1 MYLFKRFC
9 LFAVKN
15 IHISSILFHIN
26 VKKKRMSSFHG
37 EYAIELI
44 CQIGWK
50 KCRKLVFD
58 FSKAFVMC
66 KDLLF
71 HLYGWMACMLFNHI
85 LFTIE
90 SVSFSRCYIVL
101 QVFLLC
107 SPKRWER
114 TQWRKNKKTS
124 NSKLRM
130 VTTWKKN
137 DLGSLIPFVCFFF
150 MTVKLVLPCFNSES
164 WNEPY
169 SPGNIFK
176 LLLQRNHD
184 KINWLIN
191 SSVAIILRRID
202 SKFKIQ
208 MINSMHGT
216 YKYGI
221 VRIFL
226 FFLYDNAIECSVHW
240 DRFKRF
246 LWWLAS
252 IFIVLWNTK
261 INLECERV
269 RERERKEVLNK
280 FAVHVHTVCMQ
291 CWHWIILF

>member
-1 MYLFKRFC
+1 
-9 LFAVKN
+9 
-15 IHISSILFHIN
+15 
-26 VKKKRMSSFHG
+26 
-37 EYAIELI
+37 
-44 CQIGWK
+44 
-50 KCRKLVFD
+50 
-58 FSKAFVMC
+58 MC

-114 TQWRKNKKTS
+114 TQWRKNKKNNKQQQT
-124 NSKLRM
+124 
-130 VTTWKKN
+130 KN
-137 DLGSLIPFVCFFF
+137 GNHMKEERLGFSYSVRLFFF

-191 SSVAIILRRID
+191 SSVAITLRRID

-221 VRIFL
+221 VRIFFYFSSMTTL
-226 FFLYDNAIECSVHW
+226 SNALCIGIDLNDSCDDWRPFLSFYEIQ
-240 DRFKRF
+240 R
-246 LWWLAS
+246 
-252 IFIVLWNTK
+252 
-261 INLECERV
+261 
-269 RERERKEVLNK
+269 
-280 FAVHVHTVCMQ
+280 
-291 CWHWIILF
+291 